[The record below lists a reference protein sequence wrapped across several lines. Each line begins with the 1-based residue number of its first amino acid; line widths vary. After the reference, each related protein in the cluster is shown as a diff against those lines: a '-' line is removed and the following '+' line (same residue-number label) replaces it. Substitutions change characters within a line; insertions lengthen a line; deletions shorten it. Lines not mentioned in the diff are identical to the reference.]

1 MFWEDI
7 SRNTLPVTHA
17 DHRTQSCKRTPDSIS
32 YSAKLVILDALLPA
46 SRPAS
51 RLSQAS
57 EHSSVP
63 KLTNWLTTTD
73 FQSVLWRFGWT
84 GLPSKWIYHCIKYK
98 IVKLPSFLA
107 CGWLVWNL
115 CKMPMLKLLTY
126 SLPTL
131 TTVRKTWWGKA
142 VLF

>member
-1 MFWEDI
+1 MLFFLQ
-7 SRNTLPVTHA
+7 RNTLPVTRA

-46 SRPAS
+46 SKLAS

-73 FQSVLWRFGWT
+73 FAKCVVE
-84 GLPSKWIYHCIKYK
+84 I
-98 IVKLPSFLA
+98 
-107 CGWLVWNL
+107 WLDGFTIRVEIPL
-115 CKMPMLKLLTY
+115 Y
-126 SLPTL
+126 
-131 TTVRKTWWGKA
+131 
-142 VLF
+142 